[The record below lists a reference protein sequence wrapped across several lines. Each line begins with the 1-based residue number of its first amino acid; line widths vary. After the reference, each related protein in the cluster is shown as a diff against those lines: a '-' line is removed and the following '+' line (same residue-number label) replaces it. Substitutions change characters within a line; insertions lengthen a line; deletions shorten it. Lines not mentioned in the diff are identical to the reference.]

1 MEGIVSEIRQQ
12 LIEKASSET
21 ERSSQRFFKSEIK
34 CYGVRN
40 PDVHTIAKAAY
51 KKFNAKDKEEI
62 FAVCETLFRS
72 GYNEEAIVA
81 ADWSFLAKRYLQPTD
96 IQRFEKWIDNYIT
109 NWASCDAFCTK
120 TLGYFI
126 TKYPELI
133 DHLKNWTTSRNRWMR
148 RAAAVTLVAPARR
161 GKFLNDILKI
171 ASALLRDTDDLV
183 QKGYGWMLKEASK
196 PHQEEI
202 FDFVIQHKNEMPRT
216 ALRYAI
222 EKMPKDLKEIAMA

>member
-1 MEGIVSEIRQQ
+1 MEKIISEIKQQ
-12 LIEKASSET
+12 LKNAASSET

-40 PDVHTIAKAAY
+40 PEVHAIAKAAY
-51 KKFNAKDKEEI
+51 KRFDSKHKEDI
-62 FAVCETLFRS
+62 FAVCEGLFQS
-72 GYNEEAIVA
+72 EYNEEAIIA
-81 ADWSFLAKRYLQPTD
+81 ADWSFLAKRHLDSED
-96 IQRFEKWIDNYIT
+96 IHIFEQWIDMYIT

-120 TLGYFI
+120 TIGYFV
-126 TKYPELI
+126 TKFPDSIVEL
-133 DHLKNWTTSRNRWMR
+133 KRWSTSDNRWMR
-148 RAAAVTLVAPARR
+148 RAAAVSLVAPARR
-161 GKFLNDILKI
+161 GKFLDDILEI
-171 ASALLRDTDDLV
+171 ARIVLRDEDDLV

-222 EKMPKDLKEIAMA
+222 EKMPKELKDIAMA